1 MKQLAAAVGIAS
13 LLTGTALAQSP
24 APVASGQTPA
34 PAVAGPA
41 PAPAA
46 AAPAPAGG
54 SDADDLSLQATDP
67 TASLMAF
74 NLINDF
80 KRSYYGSDAT
90 GFEFR
95 FQPVIP
101 FKAFGAANIL
111 RVVVPYQGSGPG
123 DEGLKSVSIFDLVVL
138 PQKWGR
144 LGVGP
149 VMNVQES
156 ARDSEGKFAIG
167 PAVGA
172 VVPLSK
178 KFSVGAFTQNLFGT
192 GVAITQLQPIIA
204 YQLGNGWALSAG
216 DLQFAYDWN
225 RDEWVSIPL
234 GFQFGVVR
242 VVGKQP
248 FRFSI
253 NPQWN
258 LKDITGADKM
268 KVAFTVTLL
277 APAK

>member
-1 MKQLAAAVGIAS
+1 MARAIGHALALVA
-13 LLTGTALAQSP
+13 LLATPALAQM
-24 APVASGQTPA
+24 PVPGDSTRPPA
-34 PAVAGPA
+34 PAVTGQAPA
-41 PAPAA
+41 TVPAPAA
-46 AAPAPAGG
+46 QGGDAG
-54 SDADDLSLQATDP
+54 DLSRQATDP

-74 NLINDF
+74 NLISDF
-80 KRSYYGSDAT
+80 HTSYHGVDAT

-101 FKAFGAANIL
+101 FRAFGASNIL

-123 DEGLKSVSIFDLVVL
+123 EEGLKSVSIFDLVVL

-144 LGVGP
+144 LALGP
-149 VMNVQES
+149 VMTLSGSAGNAES
-156 ARDSEGKFAIG
+156 TFAIG

-172 VVPLSK
+172 VLPMSK
-178 KFSVGAFTQNLFGT
+178 KFSVGGFTQNLFGT
-192 GVAITQLQPIIA
+192 GVAITQLQPVVT
-204 YQLGNGWALSAG
+204 YQLGHGWALSAG
-216 DLQFAYDWN
+216 DLQFTYDWH
-225 RDEWVSIPL
+225 RAEWVSIPL

-242 VVGKQP
+242 PIGRQP

-258 LKDITGADKM
+258 VKDITGSE
-268 KVAFTVTLL
+268 KVKIVFTVTLL